1 MAYCIHC
8 EEEHGDGVDFCPKTG
23 RPITDVMQRMVGRT
37 IAGRYKLARCIG
49 QGGMGTIFEA
59 EHTLIGSKVAV
70 KLLHETFAQ
79 QREPV
84 QRLYRE
90 ARATGAIGHPNIIR
104 VHDVGETSE
113 GVPFL
118 VMELLEGVSLG
129 EHIERFGPQP
139 IWFVLDV
146 AEQMLSALHAA
157 HEAGIIHRDLK
168 SDNVFVLKADE
179 GAVKIKI
186 LDFGISKFVDPE
198 QENLKLTQTG
208 SVLGTPYYM
217 SPEQAS
223 GKKDLDRRIDI
234 YSAGVILYECLVGA
248 IPHSA
253 SNYNALLI
261 QIITQDVKSFRR
273 VRPDVPEKLE
283 ATILRALAR
292 RRDDRWATAV
302 DFLEALVAV
311 RRSLSYEV
319 LHGAPLVNREDR
331 PVDRDS
337 ATMDFGDVLLQSK
350 VETPLAFE
358 NEGPREARRRSRRL
372 FALGFVGSV
381 ALVIAVA
388 ATLLLNMRPGEP
400 AAPVERDHAAK
411 ADPAEAGGK
420 RGGGEPA
427 AGATV
432 KVVVER
438 SPAEAEVTLSGR
450 IVPVD
455 GLEVPRGTAPLE
467 VVVSAAGYA
476 AQRTDLVPDKDV
488 KLVVALEPEAV
499 PKAAV
504 KKGSGPKGA
513 GKAGGGAGKKPDGD
527 TAKGGGKEVAP
538 AGGKAP
544 GSGKPKGLD
553 TPMDNPF

>member
-1 MAYCIHC
+1 MTYCIHC
-8 EEEHGDGVDFCPKTG
+8 DEEHGEGVDFCPKTG
-23 RPITDVMQRMVGRT
+23 RPIADVMQRMVGRT
-37 IAGRYKLARCIG
+37 IAGRYKLVKCIG

-70 KLLHETFAQ
+70 KLLHEAFAE

-90 ARATGAIGHPNIIR
+90 ARATGSIGHPNIIK

-118 VMELLEGVSLG
+118 VMELLEGASLG
-129 EHIERFGPQP
+129 DHIEKHGPQP

-168 SDNVFVLKADE
+168 SDNIFLLRDEE
-179 GAVKIKI
+179 GALKIKI
-186 LDFGISKFVDPE
+186 LDFGISKFIDPDF
-198 QENLKLTQTG
+198 ENMKLTQTG

-234 YSAGVILYECLVGA
+234 YSAGVILYEALVGA

-261 QIITQDVKSFRR
+261 QIITQDVRSFRR
-273 VRPDVPEKLE
+273 IRPDVPEILE
-283 ATILRALAR
+283 AAILRALAR
-292 RRDDRWATAV
+292 RRDDRWSTAM
-302 DFLEALVAV
+302 DFLEAILAM
-311 RRSLSYEV
+311 RRSLPYEV
-319 LHGAPLVNREDR
+319 LHGEPLVNRDDR
-331 PVDRDS
+331 PVDRNS
-337 ATMDFGDVLLQSK
+337 NTMDLGDVLLQSK

-358 NEGPREARRRSRRL
+358 NEGPRGARLRSRRRIV
-372 FALGFVGSV
+372 LGFVGSI

-388 ATLLLNMRPGEP
+388 ATLFFNM
-400 AAPVERDHAAK
+400 K
-411 ADPAEAGGK
+411 
-420 RGGGEPA
+420 GGEPA
-427 AGATV
+427 EPDRVVQTDPPIAGKAGGGESATI

-438 SPAEAEVTLSGR
+438 RPAQAEVTVAGR
-450 IVPVD
+450 VVPVD
-455 GLEVPRGTAPLE
+455 GLELRRGEDKLE
-467 VVVSAAGYA
+467 VVIRADGYA
-476 AQRTDLVPDKDV
+476 TQRTALVPDKDV
-488 KLVVALEPEAV
+488 KLVVALEPEPA
-499 PKAAV
+499 PKPLV
-504 KKGSGPKGA
+504 KKGTGPKGA
-513 GKAGGGAGKKPDGD
+513 AKAGGAGKKPDVGK
-527 TAKGGGKEVAP
+527 TGGKELAP
-538 AGGKAP
+538 DAVKLP
-544 GSGKPKGLD
+544 GVDKPKGID

>member
-8 EEEHGDGVDFCPKTG
+8 DEEHGDGVDFCPKTG
-23 RPITDVMQRMVGRT
+23 RPIADVMQRMVGRT
-37 IAGRYKLARCIG
+37 IAGRYKLVKCIG

-70 KLLHETFAQ
+70 KLLHEAFAE

-90 ARATGAIGHPNIIR
+90 ARATGAIGHPNIIK

-129 EHIERFGPQP
+129 DHIERHGPQP

-168 SDNVFVLKADE
+168 SDNVFLLRDEE
-179 GAVKIKI
+179 GALKIKI
-186 LDFGISKFVDPE
+186 LDFGISKFIDPDF
-198 QENLKLTQTG
+198 ENLKLTQTG

-234 YSAGVILYECLVGA
+234 YSAGVILYEALVGA

-261 QIITQDVKSFRR
+261 QIITQDVKSFRHI
-273 VRPDVPEKLE
+273 RPDVPHILE
-283 ATILRALAR
+283 AAILRALAR
-292 RRDDRWATAV
+292 RRDDRWPTAM
-302 DFLEALVAV
+302 DFMEAIIAM
-311 RRSLSYEV
+311 RRSLPYDV
-319 LHGAPLVNREDR
+319 LHGEPLVNRDDR
-331 PVDRDS
+331 PVDRNS
-337 ATMDFGDVLLQSK
+337 STMDLGDVLLQSK

-358 NEGPREARRRSRRL
+358 NEGPRGARLRSRRRI
-372 FALGFVGSV
+372 ALGFLGSI

-388 ATLLLNMRPGEP
+388 ATLFFGMRSEEP
-400 AAPVERDHAAK
+400 KDDDPVVR
-411 ADPAEAGGK
+411 ADPPRGDGAKDAGGVAQ
-420 RGGGEPA
+420 R
-427 AGATV
+427 ATV

-438 SPAEAEVTLSGR
+438 RPAQAEVTVAGQV
-450 IVPVD
+450 VPVD
-455 GLEVPRGTAPLE
+455 GLELRRGEAELE
-467 VVVSAAGYA
+467 VVIRADGYVT
-476 AQRTDLVPDKDV
+476 QRTELVPDKDV
-488 KLVVALEPEAV
+488 KLVVALEPAPL
-499 PKAAV
+499 PK
-504 KKGSGPKGA
+504 PQIRKGA
-513 GKAGGGAGKKPDGD
+513 GPKSAAKAGEAGKKP
-527 TAKGGGKEVAP
+527 GGGKEVTP
-538 AGGKAP
+538 AGVKPP
-544 GSGKPKGLD
+544 GTDKPKGLD